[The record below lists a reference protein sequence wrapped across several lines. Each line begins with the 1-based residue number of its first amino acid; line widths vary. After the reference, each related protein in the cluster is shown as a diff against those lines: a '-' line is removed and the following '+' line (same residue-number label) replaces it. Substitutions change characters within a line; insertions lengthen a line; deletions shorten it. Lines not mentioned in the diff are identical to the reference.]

1 MTTRSHQPA
10 AHFSEAAFTLTEAAI
25 SIAIVAICMTTFLV
39 AMSRLNES
47 ASVTRNAT
55 GAAAVLQ
62 NQIDLLL
69 SDGPFNPQKTN
80 SDGTVQIPP
89 ELTLGTHVTN
99 NVAIYREASTGI
111 VVSGTLT
118 TTIADMSTVL
128 AGITM
133 PTYRADVT
141 ITYTYR
147 SRNYSFSRSTLRVSD
162 I

>member
-10 AHFSEAAFTLTEAAI
+10 PRFAEAAFTLTEAAI
-25 SIAIVAICMTTFLV
+25 AIAIVAICMTSFLM

-47 ASVTRNAT
+47 ASISRNAT

-89 ELTLGTHVTN
+89 ELTIGTHVTDA
-99 NVAIYREASTGI
+99 VAIYREATTGI

-118 TTIADMSTVL
+118 TTVTDMTTVL

-133 PTYRADVT
+133 PTYRAD
-141 ITYTYR
+141 ISISYTYR
-147 SRNYSFSRSTLRVSD
+147 GRNYTFSRSTLRTSD